1 MSRCHTA
8 RSPGNPTP
16 KYLRLHT
23 PAQLSTYSKMGLC
36 ILQFGVLHT
45 PGQDLGVFRA

>member
-36 ILQFGVLHT
+36 ILQVRIWEY
-45 PGQDLGVFRA
+45 LGPKQGR